1 MKQIP
6 IVVTAA
12 IEVAVNQV
20 LALDPDTVVRLRE
33 INGKVIAS
41 ELQGLDVA
49 IYLIPSNTGLNVFG
63 HFAGEPDTT
72 LRGTP
77 VGMLRMGLAE
87 NASDSF
93 FAGEVE
99 ISGDVELGG
108 QFREIL
114 DGLDI
119 DWEEHLSQITGDV
132 VANRVGSFVRDAVD
146 WGRKTLDT
154 LGRDGA
160 EYLQEESRDLPNR
173 FEMEAFL
180 TAVDTLR
187 TDVDR
192 LEARIERLVSR
203 RKNKGNPQIG
213 RASCRER
220 VYSPV

>member
-6 IVVTAA
+6 TIITAA
-12 IEVAVNQV
+12 IEAAVNQV
-20 LALDPDTVVRLRE
+20 LALDPDAVARLRE
-33 INGKVIAS
+33 INGKVIAI
-41 ELQGLDVA
+41 ELQGLDVTL
-49 IYLIPSNTGLNVFG
+49 YLIPSDAGLSVFG
-63 HFAGEPDTT
+63 HFEGEPDAT
-72 LRGTP
+72 LRGSP

-99 ISGDVELGG
+99 IRGDVELGG
-108 QFREIL
+108 RFREIL

-119 DWEEHLSQITGDV
+119 DWEEHLSHFTGDV
-132 VANRVGSFVRDAVD
+132 VAHGVGSFVRDAFD

-173 FEMEAFL
+173 FEMEEFL

-192 LEARIERLVSR
+192 LAARVERLVARHKS
-203 RKNKGNPQIG
+203 KENPQ
-213 RASCRER
+213 
-220 VYSPV
+220 

>member
-33 INGKVIAS
+33 INGKVIAI

-49 IYLIPSNTGLNVFG
+49 LYLIPSNTGLNVFG
-63 HFAGEPDTT
+63 HFEGEPDTT

-93 FAGEVE
+93 FSGEVE
-99 ISGDVELGG
+99 ISGDVELGS

-114 DGLDI
+114 DSLDI
-119 DWEEHLSQITGDV
+119 DWEEHLSHITGDL
-132 VANRVGSFVRDAVD
+132 VAHRVGNFLRDAVD

-173 FEMEAFL
+173 FETEAFL
-180 TAVDTLR
+180 AAVDTLR

-203 RKNKGNPQIG
+203 RTNKENSQ
-213 RASCRER
+213 
-220 VYSPV
+220 

>member
-20 LALDPDTVVRLRE
+20 LALDPDTVARLRE
-33 INGKVIAS
+33 IDGKVIAI

-49 IYLIPSNTGLNVFG
+49 LYLIPTDTGLSVFG
-63 HFAGEPDTT
+63 HFEGEPDTT
-72 LRGTP
+72 LRGSP

-99 ISGDVELGG
+99 ISGDVELGS
-108 QFREIL
+108 QFRAIL

-119 DWEEHLSQITGDV
+119 DWEEHLSHITGDV
-132 VANRVGSFVRDAVD
+132 VAHRVGSFVRDAVD

-173 FEMEAFL
+173 FEMEEFL
-180 TAVDTLR
+180 AAVDTLR

-192 LEARIERLVSR
+192 LEARVERLVSR
-203 RKNKGNPQIG
+203 RKNKENFQ
-213 RASCRER
+213 
-220 VYSPV
+220 

>member
-1 MKQIP
+1 MPEKFSNMKQIP
-6 IVVTAA
+6 IVMTAA

-20 LALDPDTVVRLRE
+20 LALDPDTVVRLRD
-33 INGKVIAS
+33 INGKVIAI

-49 IYLIPSNTGLNVFG
+49 LYLIPSNTGLNVFG
-63 HFAGEPDTT
+63 HFEGEPDTT

-132 VANRVGSFVRDAVD
+132 VAHRVGSFVRDAVD

-173 FEMEAFL
+173 FETEEFL

-192 LEARIERLVSR
+192 LEARVERLVSR
-203 RKNKGNPQIG
+203 RKNKENSQ
-213 RASCRER
+213 
-220 VYSPV
+220 

>member
-20 LALDPDTVVRLRE
+20 LALDPDTVARLRE
-33 INGKVIAS
+33 INGKVIAI

-49 IYLIPSNTGLNVFG
+49 LYLIPTDTGLSVFG
-63 HFAGEPDTT
+63 YFAGEPDTI
-72 LRGTP
+72 LRGSP

-119 DWEEHLSQITGDV
+119 DWEEHLSYVTGDV
-132 VANRVGSFVRDAVD
+132 VAHRVGSFVRDAVD

-173 FEMEAFL
+173 FEMEEFL

-192 LEARIERLVSR
+192 LEARIERLVFR
-203 RKNKGNPQIG
+203 RKHNEHSQ
-213 RASCRER
+213 
-220 VYSPV
+220 

>member
-6 IVVTAA
+6 AIITAA
-12 IEVAVNQV
+12 IEAAINQV
-20 LALDPDTVVRLRE
+20 LALDPDTVARLRE
-33 INGKVIAS
+33 INGKVIAI

-49 IYLIPSNTGLNVFG
+49 LYLIPSDSGLSVFG
-63 HFAGEPDTT
+63 HFEGEPDTT

-99 ISGDVELGG
+99 ISGDAELGG

-119 DWEEHLSQITGDV
+119 DWEELLSQITGDV
-132 VANRVGSFVRDAVD
+132 VAHRVGSFVRDAVD
-146 WGRKTLDT
+146 WSRKTLNT

-160 EYLQEESRDLPNR
+160 EYLQEESRDLPTR
-173 FEMEAFL
+173 FEMEEFL
-180 TAVDTLR
+180 AAVDTLR
-187 TDVDR
+187 ADVDR
-192 LEARIERLVSR
+192 LEARVERLVSR
-203 RKNKGNPQIG
+203 RKKENPL
-213 RASCRER
+213 
-220 VYSPV
+220 